1 MQALIIFFN
10 IRPDFAYTVQADIVV
25 IVLYA
30 GTMFMKA
37 LLIHFSIFGLILL
50 IPFRLILLL

>member
-10 IRPDFAYTVQADIVV
+10 IWPDFAYTVQADIVI

-30 GTMFMKA
+30 ELCLCRPCLF
-37 LLIHFSIFGLILL
+37 IFQYLA
-50 IPFRLILLL
+50 